1 MKQSLINYWLYSKTI
16 TDRKVINAFKKI
28 PRENFLPKPLKEY
41 AYEDRPLP
49 ILKQQTISQPTTI
62 MIMTQALDLKKG
74 QKVLEVGTGSGY
86 QAALISELIGKNGKL
101 YTLEIIKEL
110 VKFSKENLKNLKN
123 VKVIKGDGSIG
134 YKKEAPYDKII
145 VTAATPKIPKQL
157 IKQLKIDGI
166 LVVPVGNIY
175 SQRMLKIIKK
185 DKLIKKDLG
194 EFIFVP
200 LKGRYGFS

>member
-110 VKFSKENLKNLKN
+110 VKFSKE
-123 VKVIKGDGSIG
+123 
-134 YKKEAPYDKII
+134 
-145 VTAATPKIPKQL
+145 
-157 IKQLKIDGI
+157 
-166 LVVPVGNIY
+166 
-175 SQRMLKIIKK
+175 
-185 DKLIKKDLG
+185 
-194 EFIFVP
+194 
-200 LKGRYGFS
+200 

>member
-41 AYEDRPLP
+41 AYDDRPLP

-157 IKQLKIDGI
+157 IKQLKINGI

-194 EFIFVP
+194 EFVFVP

>member
-157 IKQLKIDGI
+157 IKQLKINGI

-194 EFIFVP
+194 EFVFVP